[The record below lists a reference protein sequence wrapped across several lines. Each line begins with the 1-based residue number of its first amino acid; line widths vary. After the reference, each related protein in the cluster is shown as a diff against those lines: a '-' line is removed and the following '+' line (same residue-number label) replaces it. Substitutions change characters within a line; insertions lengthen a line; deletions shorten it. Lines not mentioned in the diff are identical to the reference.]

1 MPKAST
7 KTENEKLEAELKALE
22 AKNKTLRADL
32 KAKDKEMNAL
42 IKKHSSELK
51 AKDKE
56 MNALIK
62 KHSSELK
69 AKDKALSKKK
79 KKDKDPN
86 APKKPKNG
94 YMFFTDEKR
103 NEVKA
108 ENKDA
113 IPTEISKIIGKQW
126 SALKVYKDDG
136 KHQDKNG
143 KFNYSKKA
151 QKYLDKAADDKI
163 RYQKEKAAYEAKSTD
178 ASSEEESKGVETPK
192 KASKK
197 APKKKNGGRVS
208 KTNAKKTKK

>member
-22 AKNKTLRADL
+22 AKNKTLRAD
-32 KAKDKEMNAL
+32 
-42 IKKHSSELK
+42 LK

-151 QKYLDKAADDKI
+151 QKYLDKAEDDKI